1 MDISASADRY
11 YEIYVLLHQVRYL
24 VVKAREKE
32 LSRTGISNV
41 QRSVLFNVQAIG
53 DKATPAELS
62 RWLFREPHS
71 MSELLSRM
79 EKAGLVKKVRD
90 LERKN
95 LVRIE
100 LTEKGHKA
108 YKASSHHRS
117 IDNVLSC
124 LSAEELRQFGEYLS
138 RLRERAMNELG
149 IDYEIFYPA

>member
-1 MDISASADRY
+1 MDISTDKY
-11 YEIYVLLHQVRYL
+11 YEICVLLHQVRDL
-24 VVKAREKE
+24 MVKAREKE

-79 EKAGLVKKVRD
+79 EKAGLVKKVRY
-90 LERKN
+90 LGKKN

-100 LTEKGHKA
+100 LTKKGHKA
-108 YKASSHHRS
+108 YKASSRHRS
-117 IDNVLSC
+117 IDNILSC
-124 LSAEELRQFGEYLS
+124 LSTEELKQFGEYLR
-138 RLRERAMNELG
+138 RLRERAANELG
-149 IDYEIFYPA
+149 IDYEIYYPV